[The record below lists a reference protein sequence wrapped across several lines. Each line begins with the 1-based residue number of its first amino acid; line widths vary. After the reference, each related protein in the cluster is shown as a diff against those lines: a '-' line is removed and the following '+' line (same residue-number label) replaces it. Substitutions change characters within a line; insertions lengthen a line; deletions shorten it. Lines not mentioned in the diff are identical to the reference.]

1 MADEHPPPVSAAAAA
16 AAALRDI
23 ADVIGK
29 ESENAT
35 AVVPTEEG
43 WSVEVEVVDDRH
55 IPPSADMLALYE
67 VVLDLDGE
75 LLSYR
80 SRAGTGAAPP
90 SRWQTKR
97 FPSTKMTSPTV
108 TEATVP
114 GDRCRCECAPAHH
127 RSSALTSV
135 RVSTRNYQ
143 RASVVE
149 SMRTHHPDGRQVRRQ
164 PWSMLPT
171 DE

>member
-1 MADEHPPPVSAAAAA
+1 MGWPTNIPRPVSAAAAA
-16 AAALRDI
+16 AAAWRDI

-35 AVVPTEEG
+35 AVLPTEEG

-80 SRAGTGAAPP
+80 RTRRYRRGSAIEVADEALPVDEDDDPHRDGSDGA
-90 SRWQTKR
+90 R
-97 FPSTKMTSPTV
+97 
-108 TEATVP
+108 
-114 GDRCRCECAPAHH
+114 
-127 RSSALTSV
+127 
-135 RVSTRNYQ
+135 
-143 RASVVE
+143 
-149 SMRTHHPDGRQVRRQ
+149 
-164 PWSMLPT
+164 
-171 DE
+171 

>member
-1 MADEHPPPVSAAAAA
+1 MTDEHPPPVSAAAAA

-35 AVVPTEEG
+35 AVLPTEEG

-80 SRAGTGAAPP
+80 RTRRYRRGSAIEVADEALPVDEDDEPHRDGSDGA
-90 SRWQTKR
+90 R
-97 FPSTKMTSPTV
+97 
-108 TEATVP
+108 
-114 GDRCRCECAPAHH
+114 
-127 RSSALTSV
+127 
-135 RVSTRNYQ
+135 
-143 RASVVE
+143 
-149 SMRTHHPDGRQVRRQ
+149 
-164 PWSMLPT
+164 
-171 DE
+171 